1 MITYFFFYKHM
12 KDPHLLSKVNCFY
25 QSRDG
30 QINIKNYNSLKDQ
43 LEIDSQP
50 FKNENKLNGK
60 IISFNLDLQNCLQRI
75 HNMNLEPGST
85 KRYRLD
91 KVSAYSSED
100 NKYYQTYI
108 IY

>member
-1 MITYFFFYKHM
+1 M

-60 IISFNLDLQNCLQRI
+60 FISFNLDLQNCLQRI
-75 HNMNLEPGST
+75 HNMNLEPGSLIIFDHIAAKKEWKHRVPKQPKINDGRINIT
-85 KRYRLD
+85 FRLR
-91 KVSAYSSED
+91 
-100 NKYYQTYI
+100 
-108 IY
+108 